1 MMSRRTDK
9 TPLVSVVL
17 PAYNAGRY
25 IAESLRS
32 VTAQRGDFRLE
43 ILVVDDGSSDN
54 TRERVQTFPQV
65 RLISQRNAG
74 PSAAR
79 NRGIAASNG
88 DFVAFLDS
96 DDLWTEDKLAVQ
108 MEIFQ
113 CLPEVSMV
121 VGDSRR
127 FNESGSLNDSFF
139 AEANLDQ
146 NFFGDPVLV
155 KDPYLKF
162 FRINYALTG
171 GVIIRKDCLNRTG
184 VFDESLHYVEDL
196 DLWFRIA
203 LHYSIA
209 YTTRLCL
216 LRRHHEDNVS
226 NDNVAMTLAH
236 IEVLKA
242 QQRLHEDLIERH
254 GIRIRPRFCLE
265 YCLLGDR
272 CEREGRMGDARSWYL
287 KGLRAYPSL
296 RPAYYLLRSFW
307 GKRPLRSA

>member
-1 MMSRRTDK
+1 MKEHAPRQ
-9 TPLVSVVL
+9 PVVSVII
-17 PAYNAGRY
+17 PAYNSARFITECLKSVAG
-25 IAESLRS
+25 
-32 VTAQRGDFRLE
+32 QKGDIPIE
-43 ILVVDDGSSDN
+43 IIVIDDGSSDD
-54 TRERVQTFPQV
+54 TREKVRAFGGV
-65 RLISQRNAG
+65 RLLEQENAG

-79 NRGIAASNG
+79 NRGIAAATG
-88 DFVAFLDS
+88 EFIAFLDS
-96 DDLWTEDKLAVQ
+96 DDLWTDDKLAVQ

-155 KDPYLKF
+155 KNPYLKF

-272 CEREGRMGDARSWYL
+272 SEREGRMGDARSWYL

-307 GKRPLRSA
+307 AKRPLRSA

>member
-1 MMSRRTDK
+1 MREHAPRQ
-9 TPLVSVVL
+9 PVVSVII
-17 PAYNAGRY
+17 PAYNSARFITECLQSAAG
-25 IAESLRS
+25 
-32 VTAQRGDFRLE
+32 QKGDIPIE
-43 ILVVDDGSSDN
+43 VIVIDDGSSDD
-54 TRERVQTFPQV
+54 TCEKVRAFGGI
-65 RLISQRNAG
+65 RLIEQENAG

-79 NRGIAASNG
+79 NRGVAAATG
-88 DFVAFLDS
+88 EFIAFLDS

-113 CLPEVSMV
+113 CLPEVSMI

-155 KDPYLKF
+155 RDPYLKL

-171 GVIIRKDCLNRTG
+171 GVIIRKDCLKRTG
-184 VFDESLHYVEDL
+184 IFDESLHYVEDL

-203 LHYSIA
+203 LHFSVA

-216 LRRHHEDNVS
+216 LRRHHDDNVS

-236 IEVLKA
+236 IKVLKA
-242 QQRLHEDLIERH
+242 QQRLHGDLIESH

-307 GKRPLRSA
+307 GTRRPRSA

>member
-1 MMSRRTDK
+1 MKEHAPRQ
-9 TPLVSVVL
+9 PVVSVII
-17 PAYNAGRY
+17 PAYNSARFITECLKSVAG
-25 IAESLRS
+25 
-32 VTAQRGDFRLE
+32 QKGDIPIE
-43 ILVVDDGSSDN
+43 IIVIDDGSSDD
-54 TRERVQTFPQV
+54 TREKVRAFGGV
-65 RLISQRNAG
+65 RLLEQENAG

-79 NRGIAASNG
+79 NRGIAAATG
-88 DFVAFLDS
+88 EFIAFLDS
-96 DDLWTEDKLAVQ
+96 DDLWTVDKLAVQ

-216 LRRHHEDNVS
+216 LRRHHDDNVS

-254 GIRIRPRFCLE
+254 GIQIRPRFCLE

-307 GKRPLRSA
+307 RTSPPRSA